1 MTTTCTYLQQLTQVS
16 DVAHGPLVGYVLRL
30 HGVPQ
35 EEREE
40 IYARL
45 HIPNKQEYTEK
56 MVLKSVQSRC
66 HICCLTIKIRPDV
79 TKILLIRT

>member
-1 MTTTCTYLQQLTQVS
+1 M
-16 DVAHGPLVGYVLRL
+16 
-30 HGVPQ
+30 PQ

-66 HICCLTIKIRPDV
+66 HICCVTIKIRPDM